1 MSADVSPNIVEDGLV
16 LALDA
21 SDPKSYPGS
30 GTTWFD
36 RSGNGNNGTLVNGV
50 GYNSANRGS
59 LTFDG
64 ADDYVAC
71 SGSIVTTQATF
82 IVWMRRN
89 GNQNAFDGIII
100 SRSGSN
106 VNGINF
112 ISNGTNLGYIWNG
125 AVNTYSWNSG
135 LVPSNLQWVMYAVSI
150 TPTNAIAYLCET
162 SGITSATNNVTH
174 GNTTINSIQI
184 GRDSFSVRLFNG
196 NIAVAQIYNR
206 ALSASEIEQNFNA
219 TRSRFNI

>member
-1 MSADVSPNIVEDGLV
+1 MSADVGPNIIEDGLV

-21 SDPKSYPGS
+21 SDPRSYAGS

-36 RSGNGNNGTLVNGV
+36 RSGNGNNGILVNGV
-50 GYNSANRGS
+50 GFNSANRGS
-59 LTFDG
+59 LVFDG
-64 ADDYVAC
+64 VDDYVSC
-71 SGSIVTTQATF
+71 SGSITTNQATF

-89 GNQNAFDGIII
+89 GNQNGYDGIII

-112 ISNGTNLGYIWNG
+112 ISNGTNLGYIWNDAG
-125 AVNTYSWNSG
+125 NTYGWNSG

-150 TPTNAIAYLCET
+150 TPTNAIAYLCQT
-162 SGITSATNNVTH
+162 TGIASATNNVTH

-184 GRDSFSVRLFNG
+184 GRDSTSGRLFNG

-206 ALSASEIEQNFNA
+206 ALSASEIAQNFNA
-219 TRSRFNI
+219 TRSRFGI